1 MKLANITSKYRA
13 KLIVQVYSSW
23 IKKGSKVL
31 DVGCGTGVVADYIS
45 KKLSLTVS
53 GCDIDKYLLT
63 DITFFKMKSISELP
77 DSKRYDFSMFNDM
90 LHHTNYENQITLL
103 KESLRISE
111 AVIIFELIP
120 TIIGRYGD
128 FFLNKIHN
136 PKMEISYTYR
146 TQQEWEYIFKKNKFK
161 FEKKIVKRP
170 LLYPFNHVAYKLTLK

>member
-1 MKLANITSKYRA
+1 MKLAKITSKFRA
-13 KLIVQVYSSW
+13 KLIAEVYSLW
-23 IKKGSKVL
+23 IYKGSQVL

-45 KKLSLTVS
+45 NKLSLTIS

-63 DITFFKMKSISELP
+63 DIAFFKMKSISELP
-77 DSKRYDFSMFNDM
+77 HAKRYDFSMFNDM
-90 LHHTNYENQITLL
+90 LHHTNYDNQLTLL
-103 KESLRISE
+103 KESLRISD
-111 AVIIFELIP
+111 AVVIFELIP

-136 PKMEISYTYR
+136 PKMEIPYTYR
-146 TQQEWEYIFKKNKFK
+146 SQKEWENIFKKNKYK